1 MVYRNHFNTVHHK
14 LTGIEGNNIIHIYG
28 AGLSGLTAAI
38 NLAREGYDV
47 TVYEKEER
55 AGGFGK
61 INPSVHMTPLHFEK
75 MKEYIGID
83 VKPCFSKLNTF
94 TAYIYSKIVH
104 FNPESLYV
112 AERGPQ
118 KTSLDYYLY
127 TIARKEGVT
136 FEFSNPL
143 KHDMLNSVSVPDNSI
158 IATGTY
164 SGLCKYLKLSSIP
177 FVHFDSRMKTER
189 NDSFCLAYFDTY
201 IGGYGYAYVAAKGNL
216 LSGEVD
222 FFLNQPYEKY
232 LQKFKNQLKK
242 TQNIQFITW
251 SMVKDDYPEQ
261 VQLFKKMHGKNYL
274 LAGALSG
281 FHDPFFGFGV
291 NSALISGKIVS
302 IALIDKKRGTQE
314 FKQFSKQ
321 LSGMYLLSKIY
332 RYIPFKDL
340 VIPQIF
346 RSSKSS
352 IPIIGRNVQ
361 SIPGLTHENCFKILN
376 VE

>member
-1 MVYRNHFNTVHHK
+1 LVYRNYFNIATHR
-14 LTGIEGNNIIHIYG
+14 LTGIEGSKIIHIYG

-55 AGGFGK
+55 AGGSGK

-83 VKPCFSKLNTF
+83 VKPCFSKLNIF
-94 TAYIYSKIVH
+94 TAHIYSKIVH
-104 FNPESLYV
+104 FNPEYLYV
-112 AERGPQ
+112 TERGPQ

-127 TIARKEGVT
+127 TIARKEGIN

-143 KHDMLNSVSVPDNSI
+143 TRDTLNSVPDNSI
-158 IATGTY
+158 IAAGTY
-164 SGLCKYLKLSSIP
+164 SGLCKYLKLRSIP
-177 FVHFDSRMKTER
+177 FVHFDSRMKTEC
-189 NDSFCLAYFDTY
+189 NGSFCMAYFDTY
-201 IGGYGYAYVAAKGNL
+201 IGGYGYAYIATKDNL

-242 TQNIQFITW
+242 TKNIQFSTW
-251 SMVKDDYPEQ
+251 SMVEDNYPEQ
-261 VQLFKKMHGKNYL
+261 VQLFKKAHGKNYL

-291 NSALISGKIVS
+291 NSALVSGKIAAT
-302 IALIDKKRGTQE
+302 ALIDKKRGMKE
-314 FKQFSKQ
+314 FKRFSEH
-321 LSGMYLLSKIY
+321 LPGMYILSKIY

-340 VIPQIF
+340 VIPQLF

-361 SIPGLTHENCFKILN
+361 SIPGLTHEDCFKILH